1 MPFEIL
7 LGETSLLRKITAFTE
22 NTASQNQVKHW
33 SLLLMCSPQDF
44 KITMIMIM
52 IMIIIIIITVIVRV
66 TVHSPGWPGT
76 GSMKQASSPQSQEP
90 CPLCLPGIKG
100 MYHKVQLQIVFK

>member
-1 MPFEIL
+1 
-7 LGETSLLRKITAFTE
+7 
-22 NTASQNQVKHW
+22 
-33 SLLLMCSPQDF
+33 
-44 KITMIMIM
+44 M
-52 IMIIIIIITVIVRV
+52 IMIIIIIITIIVRV

-100 MYHKVQLQIVFK
+100 MYHKVQLQIVFKWAKIKIQYWLFSRWQLEHVFLGFLLLS